1 MRFTTLAATA
11 ALAVAPVGLASV
23 AAIGLAAQAQA
34 QASHTVFFALDSSR
48 IDAENMAI
56 VERAAAEFAATGTTA
71 VSIVGHTDTTGSREH
86 NMRLSQRRAE
96 SVASALAARGVPAD
110 AVTLAWRGQ
119 DDLAVPT
126 ADNVLEPRNRRAEIT
141 IDMPAAAPAPAPA
154 PMAAAPLGVTL
165 GAGPFIGYNLENG
178 DNSWLLGG
186 QIIARYAVTP
196 NVDLTGEG
204 AVFYNTDANDDGWG
218 GRIAAGADY
227 VFNEVSGVRPFVGAS
242 GGHMWID
249 GSGTGGFLGGPRI
262 GVKAGDIEARVQYD
276 FVESRSAD
284 EGVISL
290 SVNYNFF
297 TF

>member
-1 MRFTTLAATA
+1 MSIRGFLAAATM
-11 ALAVAPVGLASV
+11 
-23 AAIGLAAQAQA
+23 GLAAVSMSAAAQPAQA
-34 QASHTVFFALDSSR
+34 QGAHTVFFALDSSR
-48 IDAENMAI
+48 IDAENMTV
-56 VERAAAEFAATGTTA
+56 VERAAAEFAATGSTA
-71 VSIVGHTDTTGSREH
+71 VSIVGHTDTTGSREY

-96 SVASALAARGVPAD
+96 AVAGALAARGVPAD
-110 AVTLAWRGQ
+110 VVTLAWRGQ

-141 IDMPAAAPAPAPA
+141 IDMPAAEPAPPA
-154 PMAAAPLGVTL
+154 PTPPAAAPVGVTL
-165 GAGPFIGYNLENG
+165 GAGPFIGYNLEDG

-186 QIIARYAVTP
+186 QIIARYAATP

-204 AVFYNTDANDDGWG
+204 AVFYNTDSNDDGWG

-262 GVKAGDIEARVQYD
+262 GVKAGDIEARLQYD

-297 TF
+297 SF